1 MTQLIA
7 PLIGLGLSASGATG
21 TPVSTSPFGPTP
33 PPTFGATPP
42 VPNTGPIDLST
53 IGLSPEQLDL
63 IAFTGTEMD
72 TRTRDIYNRL
82 GLGGSTM
89 EAQDLSF
96 DALARAAFAS
106 GLITT
111 NEQLALQNAGLATQ
125 QNIASGQ
132 QSTQQRIASGQQAT
146 TQNVAAGQQ
155 SITQGNQLLGL
166 VNQLGGGLNNLASSN
181 ATGAGLVAGAA
192 A

>member
-1 MTQLIA
+1 MTQLIG
-7 PLIGLGLSASGATG
+7 PLIGLGLAGSGQTG
-21 TPVSTSPFGPTP
+21 TPVSTSPFFPTP
-33 PPTFGATPP
+33 PVSPS
-42 VPNTGPIDLST
+42 GPIDLST
-53 IGLSPEQLDL
+53 IGLSPAQLSL
-63 IAFTGTEMD
+63 IGFTGEEMD

-132 QSTQQRIASGQQAT
+132 QATST
-146 TQNVAAGQQ
+146 NVAAGQQ
-155 SITQGNQLLGL
+155 SIARGNQLLGL
-166 VNQLGGGLNNLASSN
+166 VNQLGGGINQAASS
-181 ATGAGLVAGAA
+181 AASAAGSAA
-192 A
+192 AAA

>member
-1 MTQLIA
+1 MTQLIG
-7 PLIGLGLSASGATG
+7 PLIGLGLAGSGATG
-21 TPVSTSPFGPTP
+21 TPVSSSPFGPTP
-33 PPTFGATPP
+33 PPQFGATPP
-42 VPNTGPIDLST
+42 VPATGPIDLST
-53 IGLSPEQLDL
+53 IGLTPPELDL
-63 IAFTGTEMD
+63 LNFTGTEMD

-106 GLITT
+106 GLITQ

-132 QSTQQRIASGQQAT
+132 QSTQQRVASGQQAT
-146 TQNVAAGQQ
+146 QQNIQAGAQ

-166 VNQLGGGLNNLASSN
+166 VSQLGGGLNQLGSSAAS
-181 ATGAGLVAGAA
+181 AAGSAA
-192 A
+192 AAA